1 MDASFSDVLARVA
14 EVFARG
20 LANEPAA
27 REWLGTKG
35 ISDAALLDRFGVGWA
50 GGTLASMARG
60 EVAGRLRT
68 LGLLDSAG
76 RDRFAG
82 CVVVPVRDPQGNIVQ
97 MAAYSS
103 DGTLTWLFP
112 EETPTFWNAG
122 GLRGAA
128 EVLIVPDPLVGLMEI
143 AAGREDVIALG
154 GPGTPLGQGAKDLL
168 VAHAPGVELKG
179 CEFLKAEIEPL
190 GIRVKGKHKAG
201 HEAAVE
207 QDENGF
213 AVQFPRRLRFV
224 VQGVSQDSPRHLRAS
239 VRVLRRAVEGGSAP
253 SRRHLDTLDLYHARS
268 RTGFAK
274 TAACLLG
281 EDPIVMEEHLARV
294 VTLAEE
300 FLRKRVEAPPAVVL
314 SDDDRKEALALLRNP
329 RYPECVAEDLTRM
342 GYVGEEPNKQVAYL
356 ASLSRR
362 LEEPL
367 SILVV
372 SRSAAGK
379 STLSEAI
386 ASLAPAEDVLR
397 FTRLTA
403 QTLYYQKTDS
413 LCHRMVVIEEEKGV
427 EDAAY
432 ALRILQSA
440 KRLSLSTAAG
450 MGQARTR
457 EVKGPV
463 SLFVT
468 TTRTDL
474 DEETAGRFL
483 TLSVDESKEQTRAIL
498 AVQRESEAR
507 SPEERERLLRLHQN
521 AQRLLAPV
529 AVVNPYAPQLTFP
542 DDRLSSRRDHRKYLG
557 LIRAIAFSRQHQREI
572 TDGAVS
578 VTLEDIALANR
589 LAQHALGQSLYDLTP
604 PSRRLLLELRDWLS
618 GRAEKDKVDMAE
630 LRFSQ
635 RELRE
640 QVGWKK
646 SQLACHL
653 KELLETE
660 YLVAQV
666 TGPGRRTRYTLE
678 WDGQGLDGER
688 FYRGLVD
695 TTTLGML
702 DTSGAVPGHFRSSS
716 GSRKTARKGRKDANS
731 PASASSDRSSGE
743 RRS

>member
-14 EVFARG
+14 EVFTRE

-27 REWLGTKG
+27 REWLEAKG
-35 ISDAALLDRFGVGWA
+35 VSDAALLDRFGVGWA
-50 GGTLASMARG
+50 GGTLGSMARG

-68 LGLLDSAG
+68 LGLIDSQG
-76 RDRFAG
+76 RDRFSG
-82 CVVVPVRDPQGNIVQ
+82 CMVVPVRNPQGNIVQ
-97 MAAYSS
+97 MAAYAS
-103 DGTLTWLFP
+103 DGALSWLFP
-112 EETPTFWNAG
+112 EETPAFWNAES
-122 GLRGAA
+122 LRGAA
-128 EVLIVPDPLVGLMEI
+128 ELLIVPDPLAGLIEI
-143 AAGREDVIALG
+143 AGGHEEVLALA
-154 GPGTPLGQGAKDLL
+154 GPGKPLGQGAKDLL
-168 VAHAPGVELKG
+168 VAHAPRVELKG
-179 CEFLKAEIEPL
+179 CEFLKAEIESL
-190 GIRVKGKHKAG
+190 GIKVRGEHEAG
-201 HEAAVE
+201 HEAALE

-239 VRVLRRAVEGGSAP
+239 VRVLRQVVEGASTP
-253 SRRHLDTLDLYHARS
+253 SRSHLDTLDLYHARS

-281 EDPIVMEEHLARV
+281 EDPIIMEEHLSRV

-314 SDDDRKEALALLRNP
+314 SDDDREEALALLRNP
-329 RYPECVAEDLTRM
+329 RYPECVAEDLTQM

-356 ASLSRR
+356 ASLSRK

-386 ASLAPAEDVLR
+386 AGLAPAEDVLR

-529 AVVNPYAPQLTFP
+529 SVVNPYAPQLTFP

-572 TDGAVS
+572 REGTVS

-589 LAQHALGQSLYDLTP
+589 LAHHALGQSLYDLTP
-604 PSRRLLLELRDWLS
+604 PSRRLLMELRDWLTT
-618 GRAEKDKVDMAE
+618 RADQEGVALND
-630 LRFSQ
+630 LRFTR
-635 RELRE
+635 RELRH
-640 QVGWKK
+640 QTGWKRT
-646 SQLACHL
+646 QLEEHL
-653 KELLETE
+653 KELLHAE
-660 YLVAQV
+660 YVLSLAGGGQGKRV
-666 TGPGRRTRYTLE
+666 TYRLD

-688 FYRGLVD
+688 FYSGLMD
-695 TTTLGML
+695 PAQLAGCLPEACRT
-702 DTSGAVPGHFRSSS
+702 PGGKRE
-716 GSRKTARKGRKDANS
+716 TAQKGRKRPMKGDS
-731 PASASSDRSSGE
+731 GRSCRVAGE
-743 RRS
+743 EGS